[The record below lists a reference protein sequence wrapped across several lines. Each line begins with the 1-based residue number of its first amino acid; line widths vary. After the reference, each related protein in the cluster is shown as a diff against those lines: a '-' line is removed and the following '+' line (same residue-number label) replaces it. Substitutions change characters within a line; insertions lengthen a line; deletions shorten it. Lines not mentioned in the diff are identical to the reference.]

1 LLTWTGASR
10 LPFDTVVFV
19 KPTDDDLKR
28 YADNFLREQDGIAL
42 YLALAGAEKDPAR
55 AEIFAR
61 LAKAEERHAARWA
74 RLLRTN
80 GAAVPL
86 YSPSWRVRVL
96 GWLSRRFGTQHVL
109 PVVTG
114 LESRDQDVYRGQV
127 EAAGLPA
134 EERSHMRTL
143 RAMQNKGEQR
153 PESIVDLEAWHR
165 TNYGGSLR
173 AAVFGVNDGLVSN
186 FSLVMGI
193 AGANAETRIVLLA
206 GVAGLLAGASSM
218 AAGEYVSVRSQR
230 ELYEQQIAI
239 EREELEMSPDEER
252 EELSLIYQAKG
263 IPSGEAEELAKR
275 IVSNPA
281 TAIDTLAREELGLD
295 PSALGSPW
303 TAAASSFFAF
313 ACGAALPVIPYFVAS
328 GNMAFITSALVC
340 GLSLF
345 MVGGLISLFTG
356 RNFFF
361 SGFRML
367 GIGALAAGVTYFIGK
382 MLGVSVA
389 S

>member
-1 LLTWTGASR
+1 
-10 LPFDTVVFV
+10 V
-19 KPTDDDLKR
+19 KPTADDLKR
-28 YADNFLREQDGIAL
+28 YAANFLREQDGIAL
-42 YLALAGAEKDPAR
+42 YRALAKAERDPDRSA
-55 AEIFAR
+55 IFER
-61 LAKAEERHAARWA
+61 LAKAEEKHAARWA
-74 RLLRTN
+74 RLLKTN
-80 GAAVPL
+80 GASVPP
-86 YSPSWRVRVL
+86 YTPAMRVRIL
-96 GWLSRRFGTQHVL
+96 GWLSRRFGTQHIL

-114 LESRDQDVYRGQV
+114 LESRDQTEYRGQV

-143 RAMQNKGEQR
+143 RAMQNKGEDR

-173 AAVFGVNDGLVSN
+173 AAVFGANDGLVSN
-186 FSLVMGI
+186 FCLVMGI
-193 AGANAETRIVLLA
+193 AGANVQPKFVLLA

-218 AAGEYVSVRSQR
+218 AAGEYVSVQSQR

-263 IPSGEAEELAKR
+263 VPPGEAEELAKR
-275 IVSNPA
+275 IISNPD

-295 PSALGSPW
+295 PAALGSPW

-313 ACGAALPVIPYFVAS
+313 ACGAAIPVIPYFVTS
-328 GNMAFITSALVC
+328 GSMAFVASAVIC
-340 GLSLF
+340 GISLF
-345 MVGGLISLFTG
+345 TVGGIISLFTG
-356 RNFFF
+356 RGFLF
-361 SGFRML
+361 SGLRML
-367 GIGALAAGVTYFIGK
+367 GIGAIAAAATYIIGK
-382 MLGVSVA
+382 VLGVSVA

>member
-1 LLTWTGASR
+1 MNPSQQ
-10 LPFDTVVFV
+10 
-19 KPTDDDLKR
+19 DLKR

-42 YLALAGAEKDPAR
+42 YRALANAEKDPAR
-55 AEIFAR
+55 AEIFEK
-61 LAKAEERHAARWA
+61 LAKAEERHATRWA
-74 RLLRTN
+74 RLLKSN
-80 GAAVPL
+80 GETVPL
-86 YSPSWRVRVL
+86 YSTSWRVLIL

-109 PVVTG
+109 PVVSG

-143 RAMQNKGEQR
+143 RAMQNKGEDR
-153 PESIVDLEAWHR
+153 PESIVELEGWHR
-165 TNYGGSLR
+165 TGYGGSLR
-173 AAVFGVNDGLVSN
+173 AVVFGANDGLVSN

-193 AGANAETRIVLLA
+193 AGATAEPRFVLLA
-206 GVAGLLAGASSM
+206 GIAGLLAGASSM
-218 AAGEYVSVRSQR
+218 AAGEFVSVQSQR

-239 EREELEMSPDEER
+239 EREELEMSPEEEF

-263 IPSGEAEELAKR
+263 IPKGQAEELAQK
-275 IVSNPA
+275 ILSNPE

-303 TAAASSFFAF
+303 LAAGSSFVAF
-313 ACGAALPVIPYFVAS
+313 AVGAAIPVIPYFIATGS
-328 GNMAFITSALVC
+328 SAFIASAVVC
-340 GLSLF
+340 AISLF
-345 MVGGLISLFTG
+345 VIGGLISLFTG

-367 GIGALAAGVTYFIGK
+367 GIGAIAAGATFLIGK
-382 MLGVSVA
+382 LLGVTVGT
-389 S
+389 